1 MPDENN
7 EREDNKK
14 EKEDENNKCEDYEP
28 KGNTTKTNTK
38 RDTERV

>member
-14 EKEDENNKCEDYEP
+14 EKEDENKYEDYEP
-28 KGNTTKTNTK
+28 KVNTARAITK
-38 RDTERV
+38 RDTERF